1 MDVQELNDLF
11 GIEDESQ
18 DGVVDQN
25 DDATDEGAEELEDNE
40 LNQEGTA
47 GDAASHQ
54 QSQEDNHQYA
64 AARKA
69 AEQREH
75 AAKAEAQEAREQVK
89 ILQNVLREYGYEGT
103 PQQIADALEASR
115 SQRTIEEVEAER
127 LEREQY
133 LNEQIANH
141 PDVVRARE
149 LAQSIITQRNNEL
162 IANEIRNI
170 QRVNPEVKSVA
181 DLRNLGENQ
190 EYFDFLVKEKGLH
203 IDKAYE
209 KVMQLTSPQ
218 KSVKRDT
225 RESIQT
231 FNGSEGANVLDISK
245 EEEALCMELNPGLT
259 REEIRKYYNKYNK
272 KGAK

>member
-1 MDVQELNDLF
+1 MDEHELNALF
-11 GIEDESQ
+11 DIEDEAQ
-18 DGVVDQN
+18 DGVVDQEG
-25 DDATDEGAEELEDNE
+25 DVTDEGAEELEDNE

-47 GDAASHQ
+47 GGVANHQ
-54 QSQEDNHQYA
+54 QTPEDNHRYA
-64 AARKA
+64 EARKA
-69 AEQREH
+69 AEQVARN
-75 AAKAEAQEAREQVK
+75 AQNEAQAAQAELRMLQEA
-89 ILQNVLREYGYEGT
+89 LRGYGYDGT

-133 LNEQIANH
+133 LSEQIANH
-141 PDVVRARE
+141 PDVIRARE

-218 KSVKRDT
+218 KSPKRDT
-225 RESIQT
+225 RDSIQT
-231 FNGSEGANVLDISK
+231 FNGSEGANVVDIPK
-245 EEEALCMELNPGLT
+245 DEEALCMELNPGLT
-259 REEIRKYYNKYNK
+259 KEEIRKYYNKYR